1 MNGSAPPLLHMPLWR
16 KYGKRHIVTNCQ
28 FKKCVYDKSYHTLMY
43 NLMRQK
49 YNSETLTVVQQ
60 GTDFAAVCKAQPPNS
75 PPLHRILTQ
84 QNLVPNCHIYLQ
96 HINLNNTLCQAS
108 RLSK

>member
-1 MNGSAPPLLHMPLWR
+1 MNGSAPPLPHMPLWR

-60 GTDFAAVCKAQPPNS
+60 GTDFAAVCPTPKEPANTAYLEAAKFS
-75 PPLHRILTQ
+75 PQ
-84 QNLVPNCHIYLQ
+84 
-96 HINLNNTLCQAS
+96 
-108 RLSK
+108 LSHLFTAH